1 MTYIKKIKLISSL
14 LFCVISTAQ
23 EIKIQDIKNSIQ
35 TGPLVGNR
43 NVGFGMKNILE
54 ELVQDYDYNLNDKS
68 NNVLVVE
75 LIYFDVK
82 RTQSSI
88 ALYSKSSSQ
97 TEIIAVAKYK
107 KKKVKVKG
115 TSKDITTSLIL
126 LNEQGKFTQNSV
138 SVALKK
144 LSENIIKK
152 LKLWENCCFC
162 YYHYSA

>member
-1 MTYIKKIKLISSL
+1 MKYIKEIKIISSL
-14 LFCVISTAQ
+14 LFCIVISAQ
-23 EIKIQDIKNSIQ
+23 DIKINDIKNSIQ

-43 NVGFGMKNILE
+43 NVGFGLKNILE
-54 ELVQDYDYNLNDKS
+54 EVVQDQDYNLNDRS
-68 NNVLVVE
+68 ENVLDVE

-82 RTQSSI
+82 RTQSNI

-97 TEIIAVAKYK
+97 TEIIAIAKYK

-115 TSKDITTSLIL
+115 TAKDITTSLII

-152 LKLWENCCFC
+152 LKL
-162 YYHYSA
+162 

>member
-1 MTYIKKIKLISSL
+1 MKYIKGIKIISSL
-14 LFCVISTAQ
+14 LFCIVISAQ
-23 EIKIQDIKNSIQ
+23 DIKINDIKNSIQ

-43 NVGFGMKNILE
+43 NVGFGLKNILE
-54 ELVQDYDYNLNDKS
+54 EVVQDQNYNLNDKS
-68 NNVLVVE
+68 KNILNVE

-82 RTQSSI
+82 RTQSNI

-97 TEIIAVAKYK
+97 TEIIAIAKYK

-115 TSKDITTSLIL
+115 TAKDITTSLIL

-152 LKLWENCCFC
+152 LKL
-162 YYHYSA
+162 

>member
-23 EIKIQDIKNSIQ
+23 EIKINDIKNFIQ

-43 NVGFGMKNILE
+43 NIGFGMKNILE

-68 NNVLVVE
+68 DNVLVVE

-82 RTQSSI
+82 RTQSNI

-126 LNEQGKFTQNSV
+126 LNEQGEFTQNSV

-152 LKLWENCCFC
+152 LKL
-162 YYHYSA
+162 

>member
-1 MTYIKKIKLISSL
+1 MKYIKGIKIISSL
-14 LFCVISTAQ
+14 LFCIVISAQ
-23 EIKIQDIKNSIQ
+23 DIKINDIKNSIQ

-43 NVGFGMKNILE
+43 NVGFGLKNILE
-54 ELVQDYDYNLNDKS
+54 EVVQDQDYNLNDRS
-68 NNVLVVE
+68 ENVLDVE

-82 RTQSSI
+82 RTQSNI

-97 TEIIAVAKYK
+97 TEIIAIAKYK

-115 TSKDITTSLIL
+115 TAKDITTSLIL

-138 SVALKK
+138 SIALKK

-152 LKLWENCCFC
+152 LKL
-162 YYHYSA
+162 

>member
-1 MTYIKKIKLISSL
+1 MTYIKTAKLISSL

-23 EIKIQDIKNSIQ
+23 EIKINDIKNSIQ

-43 NVGFGMKNILE
+43 NVGFGMKTILE
-54 ELVQDYDYNLNDKS
+54 ELVQDYNYNLNDKS
-68 NNVLVVE
+68 DNVLVVE

-82 RTQSSI
+82 RTQSNI

-126 LNEQGKFTQNSV
+126 LNEQGEFTQNSV

-152 LKLWENCCFC
+152 LKL
-162 YYHYSA
+162 

>member
-1 MTYIKKIKLISSL
+1 MKYIKGIKIISSL
-14 LFCVISTAQ
+14 LFCIVISAQ
-23 EIKIQDIKNSIQ
+23 DIKINDIKNSIQ

-43 NVGFGMKNILE
+43 NVGFGLKNILE
-54 ELVQDYDYNLNDKS
+54 EVVQDQDYNLNDKS
-68 NNVLVVE
+68 ENVLDVE

-82 RTQSSI
+82 RTQSNI

-97 TEIIAVAKYK
+97 TEIIAIAKYK

-115 TSKDITTSLIL
+115 TAKDITTSLIL

-152 LKLWENCCFC
+152 LKL
-162 YYHYSA
+162 

>member
-23 EIKIQDIKNSIQ
+23 EIKINDIKNSIQ
-35 TGPLVGNR
+35 TGSLVGNR
-43 NVGFGMKNILE
+43 DIGFGMKNILE

-68 NNVLVVE
+68 DNVLVVE

-82 RTQSSI
+82 RTQSNI

-115 TSKDITTSLIL
+115 TPKDITTSLIL
-126 LNEQGKFTQNSV
+126 LNEQGEFTQNSV

-152 LKLWENCCFC
+152 LKL
-162 YYHYSA
+162 

>member
-23 EIKIQDIKNSIQ
+23 EIKINDIKNSIQ

-43 NVGFGMKNILE
+43 NIGFGMKNILE

-68 NNVLVVE
+68 DNVLVVE

-82 RTQSSI
+82 RTQSNI

-126 LNEQGKFTQNSV
+126 LNEQGQFTQNSV
-138 SVALKK
+138 SVTLKK

-152 LKLWENCCFC
+152 LKL
-162 YYHYSA
+162 

>member
-1 MTYIKKIKLISSL
+1 MKYVKGIKTISSL
-14 LFCVISTAQ
+14 LFCVFISAQ
-23 EIKIQDIKNSIQ
+23 DIKIDNIKNSIQ
-35 TGPLVGNR
+35 TGPLVNNR
-43 NVGFGMKNILE
+43 NVGFGLKNILE
-54 ELVQDYDYNLNDKS
+54 ELVQDLDYNLNDKAID
-68 NNVLVVE
+68 VLTVE

-82 RTQSSI
+82 RTQSNI

-97 TEIIAVAKYK
+97 TEIIALAKYK

-115 TSKDITTSLIL
+115 TAKDITTSLIL

-152 LKLWENCCFC
+152 LKL
-162 YYHYSA
+162 

>member
-1 MTYIKKIKLISSL
+1 MKYVKGIKIISSL
-14 LFCVISTAQ
+14 LFCIVISAQ
-23 EIKIQDIKNSIQ
+23 DIKINDIKNSIQ

-43 NVGFGMKNILE
+43 NVGFGLKNILE
-54 ELVQDYDYNLNDKS
+54 EVVQDQDYNLNDKS
-68 NNVLVVE
+68 KNILNVE

-82 RTQSSI
+82 RTQSNI

-97 TEIIAVAKYK
+97 TEIIAIAKYK

-115 TSKDITTSLIL
+115 TAKDITTSLIL
-126 LNEQGKFTQNSV
+126 LNEQGEFTQNSV

-152 LKLWENCCFC
+152 LKL
-162 YYHYSA
+162 

>member
-1 MTYIKKIKLISSL
+1 MTYIKTAKLISSL

-35 TGPLVGNR
+35 TGPLVGDR
-43 NVGFGMKNILE
+43 NIGFGMKNILE

-82 RTQSSI
+82 RTQSNI

-126 LNEQGKFTQNSV
+126 LNEQGEFTQNSV

-152 LKLWENCCFC
+152 LKL
-162 YYHYSA
+162 

>member
-1 MTYIKKIKLISSL
+1 MTYIKTAKLISSL

-23 EIKIQDIKNSIQ
+23 EIKINDIKNSIQ

-68 NNVLVVE
+68 DNVLVVE

-82 RTQSSI
+82 RTQSNI

-107 KKKVKVKG
+107 KKKAKVKG
-115 TSKDITTSLIL
+115 MSKDITTSLIL
-126 LNEQGKFTQNSV
+126 LNEQGQFTQNSV

-152 LKLWENCCFC
+152 LKL
-162 YYHYSA
+162 

>member
-1 MTYIKKIKLISSL
+1 MKYIKGIKIISSL
-14 LFCVISTAQ
+14 LFCIVISAQ
-23 EIKIQDIKNSIQ
+23 DIKINDIKNSIQ

-43 NVGFGMKNILE
+43 NVGFGLKNILE
-54 ELVQDYDYNLNDKS
+54 EVVQDQDYNLNDKS
-68 NNVLVVE
+68 KNILNVE

-82 RTQSSI
+82 RTQSNI

-97 TEIIAVAKYK
+97 TEIIAIAKYK

-115 TSKDITTSLIL
+115 TAKDITTSLIL

-152 LKLWENCCFC
+152 LKI
-162 YYHYSA
+162 

>member
-1 MTYIKKIKLISSL
+1 MKYIKGIKIISSL
-14 LFCVISTAQ
+14 LFCIVISAQ
-23 EIKIQDIKNSIQ
+23 DIKINDIKNSIQ

-43 NVGFGMKNILE
+43 NVGFGLKNILE
-54 ELVQDYDYNLNDKS
+54 EVVQDQDYNLNDIS
-68 NNVLVVE
+68 ENVLDVE

-82 RTQSSI
+82 RTQSNI

-97 TEIIAVAKYK
+97 TEIIAIAKYK

-115 TSKDITTSLIL
+115 TAKDITTSLIL

-152 LKLWENCCFC
+152 LKL
-162 YYHYSA
+162 

>member
-1 MTYIKKIKLISSL
+1 MKYIKGIKIISSL
-14 LFCVISTAQ
+14 LFCIVISAQ
-23 EIKIQDIKNSIQ
+23 DIKINDIKNSIQ

-43 NVGFGMKNILE
+43 NVGFGLKNILE
-54 ELVQDYDYNLNDKS
+54 EVVQDQDYNLNDRS
-68 NNVLVVE
+68 ENVLDVE

-82 RTQSSI
+82 RTQSNI

-97 TEIIAVAKYK
+97 TEIIAIAKYK

-115 TSKDITTSLIL
+115 TAKDITTSLIL

-138 SVALKK
+138 SVALKN

-152 LKLWENCCFC
+152 LKL
-162 YYHYSA
+162 

>member
-1 MTYIKKIKLISSL
+1 MKYVKGIKIVSSL
-14 LFCVISTAQ
+14 LFCIVISAQ
-23 EIKIQDIKNSIQ
+23 DIKINDIKNSIQ

-43 NVGFGMKNILE
+43 NVGFGLKNILE
-54 ELVQDYDYNLNDKS
+54 EVVQDQDYNLNDKS
-68 NNVLVVE
+68 KNILNVE

-82 RTQSSI
+82 RTQSNI

-97 TEIIAVAKYK
+97 TEIIAIAKYK

-115 TSKDITTSLIL
+115 TAKDITTSLIL

-152 LKLWENCCFC
+152 LKL
-162 YYHYSA
+162 

>member
-23 EIKIQDIKNSIQ
+23 EIKINDIKNSIQ

-43 NVGFGMKNILE
+43 NIGFGMKNILE

-68 NNVLVVE
+68 DNVLVVE

-82 RTQSSI
+82 RTQSNI

-97 TEIIAVAKYK
+97 TEIIASAKYK

-115 TSKDITTSLIL
+115 TAKDITTSLIL
-126 LNEQGKFTQNSV
+126 LNEQGQFTQNSV

-152 LKLWENCCFC
+152 LKL
-162 YYHYSA
+162 

>member
-1 MTYIKKIKLISSL
+1 L

-23 EIKIQDIKNSIQ
+23 EIKINDIKNSIQ

-43 NVGFGMKNILE
+43 NIGFGMKNILE

-68 NNVLVVE
+68 DNVLVVE

-82 RTQSSI
+82 RTQSNV

-126 LNEQGKFTQNSV
+126 LNEQGQFTQNSV
-138 SVALKK
+138 SVTLKK

-152 LKLWENCCFC
+152 LKL
-162 YYHYSA
+162 

>member
-1 MTYIKKIKLISSL
+1 MKYIKGIKIISSL
-14 LFCVISTAQ
+14 LFCVVISAQ
-23 EIKIQDIKNSIQ
+23 DIKINDIKNSIQ
-35 TGPLVGNR
+35 TGPLVDNR
-43 NVGFGMKNILE
+43 NVGFGLKNILE
-54 ELVQDYDYNLNDKS
+54 EVVQDQDYNLNDRS
-68 NNVLVVE
+68 ENVLDVE

-82 RTQSSI
+82 RTQSNI

-97 TEIIAVAKYK
+97 TEIIAIAKYK

-115 TSKDITTSLIL
+115 TAKDITTSLIL

-152 LKLWENCCFC
+152 LKL
-162 YYHYSA
+162 

>member
-1 MTYIKKIKLISSL
+1 MKYIKGIKIISSL
-14 LFCVISTAQ
+14 LFCIVISAQ
-23 EIKIQDIKNSIQ
+23 DIKINNIKNSIQ

-43 NVGFGMKNILE
+43 NVGFGLKNILE
-54 ELVQDYDYNLNDKS
+54 EVVQDQDYNLNDKS
-68 NNVLVVE
+68 KNILNVE

-82 RTQSSI
+82 RTQSNI

-97 TEIIAVAKYK
+97 TEIIAIAKYK

-115 TSKDITTSLIL
+115 TAKDITTSLIL
-126 LNEQGKFTQNSV
+126 LNEQGQFTQNSV

-152 LKLWENCCFC
+152 LKI
-162 YYHYSA
+162 

>member
-1 MTYIKKIKLISSL
+1 MKYIKGIKIISSL
-14 LFCVISTAQ
+14 LFCIVISAQ
-23 EIKIQDIKNSIQ
+23 DIKINDIKNSIQ

-43 NVGFGMKNILE
+43 NVGFGLKNILE
-54 ELVQDYDYNLNDKS
+54 EVVQDQDYNLNDKS
-68 NNVLVVE
+68 KNILNVE

-82 RTQSSI
+82 RTQSNI

-97 TEIIAVAKYK
+97 TEIIAIAKYK

-115 TSKDITTSLIL
+115 TAKDITTSLIL
-126 LNEQGKFTQNSV
+126 LNEQGQFTQNSV

-152 LKLWENCCFC
+152 LKI
-162 YYHYSA
+162 

>member
-1 MTYIKKIKLISSL
+1 MKYIKGIKIISSL
-14 LFCVISTAQ
+14 LFCIVISAQ
-23 EIKIQDIKNSIQ
+23 DIKINDIKNSIQ

-43 NVGFGMKNILE
+43 NVGFGLKNILE
-54 ELVQDYDYNLNDKS
+54 EVVQDQDYNLNDRS
-68 NNVLVVE
+68 DNVLDVE

-82 RTQSSI
+82 RTQSNI

-97 TEIIAVAKYK
+97 TEIIAIAKYK

-115 TSKDITTSLIL
+115 TAKDITTSLIL

-152 LKLWENCCFC
+152 LKL
-162 YYHYSA
+162 

>member
-1 MTYIKKIKLISSL
+1 MKYIKGIKIISSL
-14 LFCVISTAQ
+14 LFCIVISAQ
-23 EIKIQDIKNSIQ
+23 DIKINDIKNSIQ

-43 NVGFGMKNILE
+43 NVGFGLKNILE
-54 ELVQDYDYNLNDKS
+54 EVVQDQDYNLNDRS
-68 NNVLVVE
+68 ENVLDVE

-82 RTQSSI
+82 RTQSNI

-97 TEIIAVAKYK
+97 TEIIAIAKYK

-115 TSKDITTSLIL
+115 TAKDITTSLIL
-126 LNEQGKFTQNSV
+126 LTEQGKFTQNSV

-152 LKLWENCCFC
+152 LKL
-162 YYHYSA
+162 

>member
-1 MTYIKKIKLISSL
+1 MKYIKGIKIISSL
-14 LFCVISTAQ
+14 LFCIVISAQ
-23 EIKIQDIKNSIQ
+23 DIKINDIKNSIQ

-43 NVGFGMKNILE
+43 NVGFGLKNILE
-54 ELVQDYDYNLNDKS
+54 EVVQDQDYNLNDKS
-68 NNVLVVE
+68 KNILNVE

-82 RTQSSI
+82 RTQSNI

-97 TEIIAVAKYK
+97 TEIIAIAKYK

-115 TSKDITTSLIL
+115 TAKDITTSLIL
-126 LNEQGKFTQNSV
+126 LNKQGKFTQNSV

-152 LKLWENCCFC
+152 LKL
-162 YYHYSA
+162 

>member
-1 MTYIKKIKLISSL
+1 MTYTKKIKLISSL

-126 LNEQGKFTQNSV
+126 LNEQGEFTQNSV

-152 LKLWENCCFC
+152 LKL
-162 YYHYSA
+162 

>member
-68 NNVLVVE
+68 DNVLVVE

-82 RTQSSI
+82 RTQSNI
-88 ALYSKSSSQ
+88 ALYSKASSQ
-97 TEIIAVAKYK
+97 TEIIATAKYK
-107 KKKVKVKG
+107 KKKIKAKG
-115 TSKDITTSLIL
+115 VSKDITTSLIL
-126 LNEQGKFTQNSV
+126 LNEQGEFTQNSV
-138 SVALKK
+138 SIALKK

-152 LKLWENCCFC
+152 LKL
-162 YYHYSA
+162 

>member
-23 EIKIQDIKNSIQ
+23 EIKINDIKNSIQ
-35 TGPLVGNR
+35 TGSLVGNR
-43 NVGFGMKNILE
+43 DIGFGMKNILE

-68 NNVLVVE
+68 DNVLVVE

-82 RTQSSI
+82 RTQSNI

-126 LNEQGKFTQNSV
+126 LNEQGQFTQNSV

-152 LKLWENCCFC
+152 LKL
-162 YYHYSA
+162 

>member
-1 MTYIKKIKLISSL
+1 MKYIKGIKIISSL
-14 LFCVISTAQ
+14 LFCIVISAQ
-23 EIKIQDIKNSIQ
+23 DIKINKIKNSIQ

-43 NVGFGMKNILE
+43 NVGFGLKNILE
-54 ELVQDYDYNLNDKS
+54 EVVQDQDYNLNDKS
-68 NNVLVVE
+68 KNILNVE

-82 RTQSSI
+82 RTQSNI

-97 TEIIAVAKYK
+97 TEIIAIAKYK

-115 TSKDITTSLIL
+115 TAKDITTSLIL
-126 LNEQGKFTQNSV
+126 LNEQGQFTQNSV

-152 LKLWENCCFC
+152 LKL
-162 YYHYSA
+162 

>member
-1 MTYIKKIKLISSL
+1 MKYIKGIKIISSL
-14 LFCVISTAQ
+14 LFCIVISAQ
-23 EIKIQDIKNSIQ
+23 DIKINDIKNSIQ

-43 NVGFGMKNILE
+43 NVGFGLKNILE
-54 ELVQDYDYNLNDKS
+54 EVVQDQDYNLNNRS
-68 NNVLVVE
+68 ENVLDVE

-82 RTQSSI
+82 RTQSNI

-97 TEIIAVAKYK
+97 TEIIAIAKYK

-115 TSKDITTSLIL
+115 TAKDITTSLIL

-152 LKLWENCCFC
+152 LKL
-162 YYHYSA
+162 

>member
-1 MTYIKKIKLISSL
+1 MKYIKGIKIISSL
-14 LFCVISTAQ
+14 LFCIVISAQ
-23 EIKIQDIKNSIQ
+23 DIKINDIKNSIQ

-43 NVGFGMKNILE
+43 NVGFGLKNILE
-54 ELVQDYDYNLNDKS
+54 EVVQDQDYNLNDRS
-68 NNVLVVE
+68 ENVLDVE

-82 RTQSSI
+82 RTQLNI

-97 TEIIAVAKYK
+97 TEIIAIAKYK

-115 TSKDITTSLIL
+115 TAKDITTSLIL

-152 LKLWENCCFC
+152 LKL
-162 YYHYSA
+162 